1 MTRNWTDKGVA
12 ALKPREK
19 QYAHP
24 DPQLPGHYVRVSPGG
39 SKMFVAVARDT
50 RGKQVWT
57 TIGSAALITIE
68 EAREKAREVIKRVRD
83 GKDKAG
89 PQSFEAVSG
98 EWLGRHVDAKGL
110 RDEYEIRRVLKK
122 HILPEWGGRDF
133 ESIRRGDVSRLL
145 DKVEDE
151 SGARTADKVLE
162 IASGVCRFY
171 EQRNEDYSS
180 PIINGMKRYSTK
192 DHARARILSD
202 AEIKKLWGACDTT
215 NGYGA
220 LVKLLLLTAQRREK
234 VASMRWDEIDSDGTW
249 HIPSEKREKGNA
261 GDLVLPKMALDIIK
275 SRPRFESS
283 PYVLGNGNGPL
294 RSFHGPRDAL
304 KAKLNF
310 EEDWRLHDLRRT
322 ARSLLSRAGITS
334 RVAERV
340 MGHAIVGVE
349 GTYDRH
355 EYREEKAQALRQ
367 LASLIEFIVTGNY
380 ADKVVR
386 VRQSER
392 LTEGG
397 IANGTVPSPCF
408 ERGNN

>member
-1 MTRNWTDKGVA
+1 MARNLTDKGIA
-12 ALKPREK
+12 ALKPRDE
-19 QYAHP
+19 QYAFP

-68 EAREKAREVIKRVRD
+68 EAREKAREVIKRVRA

-89 PQSFEAVSG
+89 PKSFEAVSG
-98 EWLGRHVDAKGL
+98 EWLVRHVDANGL

-133 ESIRRGDVSRLL
+133 ESIRRGDVADLL

-151 SGARTADKVLE
+151 SGKRTADKVLE
-162 IASGVCRFY
+162 ITSGVCRYY
-171 EQRNEDYSS
+171 EKRNEDYSS
-180 PIINGMKRYSTK
+180 PIIKGMKRYITK
-192 DHARARILSD
+192 DHARERILSD
-202 AEIKKLWGACDTT
+202 AELKKLWEVCYTA

-261 GDLVLPKMALDIIK
+261 GDLVLPKMALEIIEA
-275 SRPRFESS
+275 RPRFESS

-310 EEDWRLHDLRRT
+310 AEDWRLHDLRRT
-322 ARSLLSRAGITS
+322 ARSLMSRAGTTS

-355 EYREEKAQALRQ
+355 QYKEEKAHALKA
-367 LASLIEFIVTGNY
+367 LASMIESIVNGNH
-380 ADKVVR
+380 ADKVVTLR
-386 VRQSER
+386 SLRS
-392 LTEGG
+392 
-397 IANGTVPSPCF
+397 
-408 ERGNN
+408 